1 MVTDILNKMAEIV
14 ANNMI
19 AFQSDFE
26 KYDKEYIIKKGVKAF
41 PFCGW
46 YTGRTLILFVYPKSE
61 RITLRMRRFDMILHN
76 KIAGFTLI
84 CGPDAV
90 RLLKIFIS

>member
-41 PFCGW
+41 PF
-46 YTGRTLILFVYPKSE
+46 FVDGTPVAHLSYS
-61 RITLRMRRFDMILHN
+61 F
-76 KIAGFTLI
+76 
-84 CGPDAV
+84 V
-90 RLLKIFIS
+90 RNQKGLL